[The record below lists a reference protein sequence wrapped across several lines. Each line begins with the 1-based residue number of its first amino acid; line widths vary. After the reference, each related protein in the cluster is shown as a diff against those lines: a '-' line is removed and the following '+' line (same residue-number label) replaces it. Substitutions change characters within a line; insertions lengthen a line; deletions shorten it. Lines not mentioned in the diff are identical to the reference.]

1 MNIKKRLNTL
11 SNMHDKEIQE
21 LKKQLKENKGYIDSN
36 KKDKSKVMK
45 KSNELNKEIQEHIKE
60 KQIIEQELSKEKEK
74 FNEKKKQELNKKD
87 TRIK

>member
-74 FNEKKKQELNKKD
+74 FNEKKNKN
-87 TRIK
+87 